1 MGGGGGHR
9 EGFKIVEWWEAGITF
24 LLANTSPKR
33 LQTQLKDA
41 YTEPRQFLDQGLGK
55 RCEPAAHKGK
65 HGEHASG
72 ADHPL
77 QTVLGFSSEGDW
89 LRCILGAAAAA
100 LTSKNK
106 QTIKLWK
113 LGGVGKEQPRNHA
126 I

>member
-1 MGGGGGHR
+1 M
-9 EGFKIVEWWEAGITF
+9 EGWEAGITF
-24 LLANTSPKR
+24 LPANTSPKR

-55 RCEPAAHKGK
+55 SCKPAAHKGK
-65 HGEHASG
+65 RGEHASG

-77 QTVLGFSSEGDW
+77 QTVLLKVTGS
-89 LRCILGAAAAA
+89 AAS
-100 LTSKNK
+100 LELPMQGLHPEKN
-106 QTIKLWK
+106 QPIKLWM